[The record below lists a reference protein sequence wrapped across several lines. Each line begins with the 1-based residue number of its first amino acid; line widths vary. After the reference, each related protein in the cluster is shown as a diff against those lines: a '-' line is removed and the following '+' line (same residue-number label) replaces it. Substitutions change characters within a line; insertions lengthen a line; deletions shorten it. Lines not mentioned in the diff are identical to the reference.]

1 MRVAFLTVDSR
12 EGSARRSSPL
22 PYFGTAPE
30 ALLQGFAR
38 LPQELLEVHV
48 ICCVNTD
55 FPAPHK
61 LAPNIYLH
69 QITLPKWSFLR
80 MLHAGPVLAIRR
92 LLAKIKPDIVHAQ
105 GTERW
110 CAVSGALSGFP
121 RVLTIHGNLRL
132 INKTSPME
140 PRLYWRAQEILET
153 FSIPRFDGV
162 VCITDYTR
170 RNIAPLARRTWVV
183 PNAVDT
189 NFFDLYPQP
198 EVNVSSEKPRKILF
212 VGNIQERKNQNAF
225 IDAIAPLSKIYPFI
239 TEFYGQCGDQSVF
252 EREFL
257 QRVNKFAWCSYKG
270 MRGRAELRGA
280 FRGASMLVLPSLEDN
295 CPMAVLE
302 AMAAGIPIVA
312 SSVGGVPELVK
323 DGVTGLLCNP
333 RDPQSMRSC
342 VEYVLSEPRK
352 ASVLAASARNLAMK
366 RYHPLVIAEEHV
378 GLYREVLRVA

>member
-30 ALLQGFAR
+30 ALLQGFAKLSTER
-38 LPQELLEVHV
+38 LEVHV
-48 ICCVNTD
+48 VSCVKTAL
-55 FPAPHK
+55 PVPHK

-69 QITLPKWSFLR
+69 QIMLPSWSFLR
-80 MLHAGPVLAIRR
+80 MLHTGPILAIRR
-92 LLAKIKPDIVHAQ
+92 LLATIKPDIVHAQ

-110 CAVSGALSGFP
+110 CAVSGALSRLP

-132 INKTSPME
+132 INKASPME
-140 PRLYWRAQEILET
+140 PRLYWRTQEMLET

-170 RNIAPLARRTWVV
+170 RNIATLARRTWVV

-189 NFFDLYPQP
+189 RFFDLYPQQAID
-198 EVNVSSEKPRKILF
+198 VNTEEPRRILF

-225 IDAIAPLSKIYPFI
+225 IDAIATLSGTYPFI

-270 MRGRAELRGA
+270 MKGRAELREA

-342 VEYVLSEPRK
+342 VEYGLSEPRK
-352 ASVLAASARNLAMK
+352 ASVLAASAHKLAMK
-366 RYHPLVIAEEHV
+366 RYHPRVIAEEHV
-378 GLYREVLRVA
+378 RLYREVLRVA